1 MTAAENCPTGNMEP
15 TSYPRQ
21 GTVDIYKVVIRP
33 RDGLNFRSW
42 TTDKITQ
49 AIIATTQ
56 LSAAETAQAIISIR
70 QEKSG
75 RRDNMKLR
83 RTWQSPTTRAGV
95 SSPSGPSKGPYN
107 KEHVARYQRE
117 KAQQTP
123 PSPPPP
129 LPYTASASQH
139 WPELAS
145 YNRENT
151 DPTVPTI
158 PTIL

>member
-21 GTVDIYKVVIRP
+21 GTVDNYKVVIRP

-75 RRDNMKLR
+75 RRDPRQLVQGRHLR
-83 RTWQSPTTRAGV
+83 QARQRA
-95 SSPSGPSKGPYN
+95 PYN

-129 LPYTASASQH
+129 LPYTASASHH